1 MKGGSETVSEPKLQ
15 RATPVLR
22 SGDYIR
28 SRTFYTD
35 ILGFKVMEEGGDPP
49 RFGIFRR
56 DGAVLF
62 VDSWQGPPADS
73 AAGWVAYIHVD
84 DVVALR
90 AQLVERGVEG
100 PTEVRVTTYGMREF
114 ELRDPDGNLLCFGV
128 DAS

>member
-1 MKGGSETVSEPKLQ
+1 MSSTVFR

-22 SGDYIR
+22 SGDYPR
-28 SRTFYTD
+28 SRAFYTN

-49 RFGIFRR
+49 RFGIFRK
-56 DGAVLF
+56 DDAVVF
-62 VDSWQGPPADS
+62 VDSWQGPPTDTS
-73 AAGWVAYIHVD
+73 ARWVAYIHVD

-90 AQLVERGVEG
+90 DQLAGQGVAG
-100 PTEVRVTTYGMREF
+100 LGEVRVTNYGMREV

>member
-1 MKGGSETVSEPKLQ
+1 MADATFR

-22 SGDYIR
+22 SGDYVR
-28 SRTFYTD
+28 SRTFYTEM
-35 ILGFKVMEEGGDPP
+35 LGFKVMEEGGDPP

-62 VDSWQGPPADS
+62 VDAWQGPPADG
-73 AAGWVAYIHVD
+73 AAGWVAYFHVD

-90 AQLVERGVEG
+90 AQLLERGVVG
-100 PTEVRVTTYGMREF
+100 AGEVRVTVYGMREF